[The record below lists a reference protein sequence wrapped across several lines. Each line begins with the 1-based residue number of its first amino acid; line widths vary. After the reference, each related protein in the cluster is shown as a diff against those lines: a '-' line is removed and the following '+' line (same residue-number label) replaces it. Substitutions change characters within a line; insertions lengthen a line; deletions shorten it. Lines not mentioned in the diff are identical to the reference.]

1 MPTRLVLQGTKVTS
15 WQCLG
20 LDKGVAWRSRVTWAK
35 WGSREA
41 PGLLLRLSGHWMGQ
55 DWCGVSVGGL
65 GSPGTGENWVRQ
77 EKARTGHWRE
87 SGRRRGQQRGWQMA
101 GGKGQGPGGAVAS
114 AGEIEGRGEPVRT
127 PNGRP
132 GGDTSRK
139 HCQGGGGDSTGCRKG
154 QAA

>member
-15 WQCLG
+15 GQCLG
-20 LDKGVAWRSRVTWAK
+20 LDKGVACHARVTWAK
-35 WGSREA
+35 LGSREA

-65 GSPGTGENWVRQ
+65 DSPGTGGNWVGQ
-77 EKARTGHWRE
+77 EKARTGHWGE
-87 SGRRRGQQRGWQMA
+87 SGRPRGQQRGWQMA
-101 GGKGQGPGGAVAS
+101 GGKGQAREGQRPQWER
-114 AGEIEGRGEPVRT
+114 EIEGRGGPVRT

-139 HCQGGGGDSTGCRKG
+139 HCQGDGGDSTG
-154 QAA
+154 